1 MKKVLG
7 WGIRG
12 TLTRG
17 EVFGG
22 IIFWACLGLALVLLG
37 GSAQAKGADLADN
50 KEEIPL
56 AETLSDFEKKIK
68 PKYQNLGSGNLKLP
82 KKKDNRQIF
91 YESLLLDYPL
101 GEMSEELAQL
111 PEDAAAY
118 VIAIAKKESQ
128 WGRRAP
134 SKNGQDCF
142 NYWGYKGASE
152 EQVMGYSCFTSRQEA
167 VEKVGA
173 RIQKL
178 LDNGLDTPEKFIVWK
193 CGRSCSGHDPQG
205 VAKWISDVKGVL
217 KSLKS

>member
-1 MKKVLG
+1 
-7 WGIRG
+7 
-12 TLTRG
+12 
-17 EVFGG
+17 
-22 IIFWACLGLALVLLG
+22 
-37 GSAQAKGADLADN
+37 
-50 KEEIPL
+50 
-56 AETLSDFEKKIK
+56 
-68 PKYQNLGSGNLKLP
+68 
-82 KKKDNRQIF
+82 
-91 YESLLLDYPL
+91 PL
-101 GEMSEELAQL
+101 GEMSKELAQL
-111 PEDAAAY
+111 PEDTAAF

-205 VAKWISDVKGVL
+205 VAKWIADVESVL